1 MEEKIMKNVK
11 RALAMMMV
19 FALVFTGAVACGSK
33 DKAGDEKVSDQ
44 GGEESS
50 SKEYNIAVLIP
61 GSVAYFTATR
71 AGADAAAEELGVNLN
86 YSDANWDAAAQLAQI
101 EDAISKDVDMIAV
114 CAADAEGIL
123 PGIAAAN
130 EAGIPILTFT
140 NAVGSDESGVVD
152 GIVSYVGQSETE
164 TGKLCAGIAKELL
177 PEGGKVVM
185 IEGQPGTY
193 PQIYRSK
200 GFEEGIA
207 GSNLEI
213 VYTQSANWDKEE
225 AMSITEDLIQKG
237 TDIDLFFCQDDG
249 MAAGVGQV
257 LEEAGLKD
265 QIKVIGL
272 GGSIQGLQALKDGLM
287 DANTYM
293 SAEEE
298 GYKAIETCVRYLNG
312 EDVEKLT
319 LLKQVEVNADNVDE
333 FEGEW

>member
-1 MEEKIMKNVK
+1 MKK
-11 RALAMMMV
+11 RLLTMLMV
-19 FALVFTGAVACGSK
+19 FALVLTGTMACGSK
-33 DKAGDEKVSDQ
+33 TADEKASDQ
-44 GGEESS
+44 EGKESK
-50 SKEYNIAVLIP
+50 SKNYNIAVLIP

-71 AGADAAAEELGVNLN
+71 AGADAAAEEVGASLS
-86 YSDANWDAAAQLAQI
+86 YSDANWDAATQLSQI
-101 EDAISKDVDMIAV
+101 EDAISKNVDMIAV

-123 PGIAAAN
+123 PGITAAN
-130 EAGIPILTFT
+130 EAEIPILTFT

-164 TGKLCAGIAKELL
+164 TGNLCAEIAKELI
-177 PEGGKVVM
+177 PEGGKVVV
-185 IEGQPGTY
+185 IEGKPGTY

-200 GFEEGIA
+200 GFKEGIE

-237 TDIDLFFCQDDG
+237 TDINLFFCQDDG

-257 LEEAGLKD
+257 LKEAGLKD
-265 QIKVIGL
+265 KIKVIGL

-312 EDVEKLT
+312 EDVETLT
-319 LLKQVEVNADNVDE
+319 LLKQVEVNTDNVDE
-333 FEGEW
+333 FKGEW